1 MTDEIIELSCN
12 LDDMT
17 PEGVGFA
24 LETLLA
30 EGALDA
36 FTTAI
41 GMKKSRPGI
50 MLTCLCRPEEGE
62 KMARLLLRHTTT
74 LGIRET
80 RCKRYTLERSL
91 EEQETEY
98 GPVRVKRSEGFGVS
112 REKPEYEDLCRIA
125 RERGLSLEEV
135 RKLIK

>member
-91 EEQETEY
+91 EERETEY

-125 RERGLSLEEV
+125 RERGLRLEEV

>member
-50 MLTCLCRPEEGE
+50 MLTYLCRPEEGE

-91 EEQETEY
+91 EERETEY

>member
-41 GMKKSRPGI
+41 GMKKSRPGV
-50 MLTCLCRPEEGE
+50 MLTCLCRPEAGE

-91 EEQETEY
+91 EERETEY

>member
-12 LDDMT
+12 LDDIT

-24 LETLLA
+24 LEALLA

-50 MLTCLCRPEEGE
+50 MLTCLCRPEDGE
-62 KMARLLLRHTTT
+62 KMARLIFRHTTT

-80 RCKRYTLERSL
+80 PCKRYALERSL
-91 EEQETEY
+91 EERETEY
-98 GPVRVKRSEGFGVS
+98 GPVRVKRAEGFGVS
-112 REKPEYEDLCRIA
+112 REKPEYEDLCKIA

-135 RKLIK
+135 RKVIK

>member
-62 KMARLLLRHTTT
+62 KMVRLLLRHTTT

-91 EEQETEY
+91 EERETEY

>member
-91 EEQETEY
+91 EERETEY

-112 REKPEYEDLCRIA
+112 REKQEYEDLCRIA

>member
-80 RCKRYTLERSL
+80 RCKRYILERSL
-91 EEQETEY
+91 EERETEY